1 MKKMNVKILFRSL
14 LFSAAIA
21 FTSCKDKTDTK
32 NTNTVTPTQAQD
44 ASDTTNHT
52 APVQVTGD
60 EALKTSVADA
70 TKDHPGVRAEVNNG
84 EITLTGEIKRDN
96 LQTLMMSLNT
106 LKAKKI
112 NNNLS
117 IK

>member
-1 MKKMNVKILFRSL
+1 MKKINVKMLFASL
-14 LFSAAIA
+14 LLGASMS

-44 ASDTTNHT
+44 ASDTTNHSV
-52 APVQVTGD
+52 PVEISGD

-96 LQTLMMSLNT
+96 LQNLMMSLNT

-112 NNNLS
+112 NNNLT